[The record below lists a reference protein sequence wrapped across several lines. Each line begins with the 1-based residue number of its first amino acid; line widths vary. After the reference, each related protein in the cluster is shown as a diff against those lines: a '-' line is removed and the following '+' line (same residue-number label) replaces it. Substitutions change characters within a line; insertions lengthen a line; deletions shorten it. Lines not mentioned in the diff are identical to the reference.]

1 MARSRKSVRRRTSV
15 KVTRGKKRKVKQTK
29 ALAATV
35 PKEVQE
41 KLDLPLSAGAG
52 GVSKTQ
58 WNTKRTLKKN
68 YEDNK
73 VAVNVNASI
82 GMDVDEEERTE
93 KPKKATKVDM
103 VPVSVVDEINAT
115 LGKQRSTGRRP
126 PKKLT
131 TVQIRVIGR
140 LIEKHGEKNV
150 DAMAKDIKLNKMQH
164 SAGVLKKML
173 ESYFAYPQLI
183 NGEGRRDF
191 HSVQKQ

>member
-1 MARSRKSVRRRTSV
+1 VCLILTLRES
-15 KVTRGKKRKVKQTK
+15 
-29 ALAATV
+29 
-35 PKEVQE
+35 
-41 KLDLPLSAGAG
+41 PLS
-52 GVSKTQ
+52 VSFTHTLSSQ